1 MVLFGLTTMCT
12 KFKVSKVYRTRDKE
26 PAPKLQKSKTPKLQ
40 NSTFTIVPVKYHE
53 NLNIFKTTGPIF
65 IKFGTVMHYN
75 ITIDMAHSSPTKSMP
90 ISKIWPKMSKTLVID
105 RSHSVRLYK
114 FFVGESKKVQNSKS
128 ASENHENV
136 EYLENQWTDLDK
148 IWYR

>member
-12 KFKVSKVYRTRDKE
+12 KFKVSKLYRTRDKE
-26 PAPKLQKSKTPKLQ
+26 PAPQLHSSTAPKLQNSKTPKLQ
-40 NSTFTIVPVKYHE
+40 NSTFTKVPVKYHE
-53 NLNIFKTTGPIF
+53 NLNILKTTGPIF

-105 RSHSVRLYK
+105 RFHSFRLYK
-114 FFVGESKKVQNSKS
+114 FFVGESKKTFIVRSHPLLGDHPGN
-128 ASENHENV
+128 
-136 EYLENQWTDLDK
+136 
-148 IWYR
+148 